1 MINKTKLIVER
12 MCSFLNKYIY
22 VYTKD
27 TIAESIR
34 QKFVLNEKRKKNAI
48 NILKTSIYM
57 FQEVKKIIIQAIV
70 QHDGA
75 QAGQD
80 VQQQNG
86 QDVVRRLVAMGV
98 RGAK

>member
-57 FQEVKKIIIQAIV
+57 F
-70 QHDGA
+70 
-75 QAGQD
+75 
-80 VQQQNG
+80 
-86 QDVVRRLVAMGV
+86 
-98 RGAK
+98 